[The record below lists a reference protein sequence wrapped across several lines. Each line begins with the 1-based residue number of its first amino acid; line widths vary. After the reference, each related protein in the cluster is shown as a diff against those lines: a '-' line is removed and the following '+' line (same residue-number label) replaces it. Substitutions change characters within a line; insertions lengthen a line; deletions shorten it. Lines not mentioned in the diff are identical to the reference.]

1 MNSLFLH
8 ISASGLE
15 ITQVKPLIMRG
26 LTGDNNNDFIP
37 LSLIMDKSG
46 LINAW
51 PDTQDLVPNRPQS
64 VRLKG
69 LIPANAPQ
77 RSQVTKIGPSQIIGL
92 SGLYM
97 STR

>member
-1 MNSLFLH
+1 MDK
-8 ISASGLE
+8 A
-15 ITQVKPLIMRG
+15 G
-26 LTGDNNNDFIP
+26 LT
-37 LSLIMDKSG
+37 
-46 LINAW
+46 NAW

-69 LIPANAPQ
+69 LNPVNAPQ
-77 RSQVTKIGPSQIIGL
+77 RPQVTKIGPSQIIGL